1 MNGVHDPNFDTVEIY
16 CRTRLDADE
25 LVIRDLLLERT
36 TSHLPGGD
44 DLGAGLV
51 GNLHSL
57 ANFIPMPCRNQD
69 DVGLVDLFEPV
80 RIREEPIPEKVKSR
94 KSRRRD

>member
-1 MNGVHDPNFDTVEIY
+1 MRPASRRGTADARDSRHDPNLDTVEIY
-16 CRTRLDADE
+16 CRTGLGADE
-25 LVIRDLLLERT
+25 LVIRDLPLECT

-57 ANFIPMPCRNQD
+57 AMGVN
-69 DVGLVDLFEPV
+69 
-80 RIREEPIPEKVKSR
+80 
-94 KSRRRD
+94 